1 MKNNQKGFTLI
12 ELLVVVLIIGIL
24 AAVALPQYEKAVE
37 KSRAAEM
44 ISFVSSAKKALSLYL
59 LENGFP
65 SGNIEMLRSGDLT
78 LDLTNGLNC
87 PANGDDHCYSK
98 YYAYAIHCDAEV
110 CSVDVGRTK
119 QPNNG
124 MDMHSKMLMTTPDGK
139 TWTTSDG
146 VANTEI
152 GQISCKEFIK
162 LGDSSD
168 IDCSL

>member
-1 MKNNQKGFTLI
+1 MFQRGGFTLV

-44 ISFVSSAKKALSLYL
+44 ISFVSSAKKAISLYL

-87 PANGDDHCYSK
+87 PANENGYCYGK
-98 YYAYAIHCDAEV
+98 YYVYSIGCDAEV
-110 CSVDVGRTK
+110 CSVGVGRTK
-119 QPNNG
+119 QPNNRSEL
-124 MDMHSKMLMTTPDGK
+124 HAKMLMTTSDGK
-139 TWTTSDG
+139 TWTTVDG
-146 VANTEI
+146 ATNTEI